1 VTAPAP
7 APHRPLPAPS
17 RSTPHG
23 DDRSGGRFPV
33 RPRPTRQQR
42 TLRWLAGGSVLL
54 TLGAAS
60 SIGLDLPT
68 LVAGGEDVANLVE
81 RMMPPRLDDPAR
93 VATLALDTVLMAF
106 LGTVLATV
114 LSVPLAFL
122 AARTTTPHPLVATLA
137 RGVITFCR
145 AVPDLVFAVLFVRA
159 LGLGVLPGVLAL
171 ALHSVGMLGKLFA
184 DAIEDADPGPREAVR
199 SVGVG
204 RLRELLNGVVPQV
217 VPAWVSAFVYRVDIN
232 LRTSVVLGF
241 VGAGGIG
248 FALQDALRGLV
259 YPKAL
264 GIVAVIL
271 VLVAA
276 MELVSMAIRRSLL
289 APRRPRYHR
298 DRTVRLASGAA
309 ALALTVFSFVRL
321 DIDPRELVTSI
332 PDLFAVAGRMFP
344 PDLTSLGPALWE
356 AMLQTLAIGLVATGI
371 GVVLSLP
378 LGLLAARTVAP
389 HPVVHAAARTTI
401 LVVRAIPE
409 LILAVVF
416 VAAVGLGPVAGAMA
430 LGIGSIGF
438 LGKLVADAVE
448 EIPTDAAE
456 AVRSVGGGWWK
467 VLFSAVLP
475 QGMPSIVGSS
485 LYLLDVN
492 IRTSTI
498 LGIVGAGG
506 VGFLLFEAIRTL
518 HFEVAG
524 GIVLLVFVVVL
535 LIERLS
541 GWIRAQ
547 LT

>member
-1 VTAPAP
+1 MTAPPTATRERAAGP
-7 APHRPLPAPS
+7 APHR
-17 RSTPHG
+17 T
-23 DDRSGGRFPV
+23 GGRLP
-33 RPRPTRQQR
+33 PPPTPQQR
-42 TLRWLAGGSVLL
+42 LLRWIAGGSVLL
-54 TLGAAS
+54 TLVAAS

-68 LVAGGEDVANLVE
+68 LVAGGADVASLVE
-81 RMMPPRLDDPAR
+81 RMLPPRVDDPAR
-93 VATLALDTVLMAF
+93 IAALTLDTVLMAF
-106 LGTVLATV
+106 LGTVLATL

-122 AARTTTPHPLVATLA
+122 AARTTTPHPAVAAVA
-137 RGVITFCR
+137 RGLITFCR

-204 RLRELLNGVVPQV
+204 PLRELLNGVVPQV

-264 GIVAVIL
+264 GIVAIIL
-271 VLVAA
+271 VVVAA
-276 MELVSMAIRRSLL
+276 MELLSMAVRRALL
-289 APRRPRYHR
+289 APRRPRFGR
-298 DRTVRLASGAA
+298 DRVIRFVSGGA
-309 ALALTVFSFVRL
+309 ALALTAVAFVRL
-321 DIDPRELVTSI
+321 EIDPVSLVTSV
-332 PDLFAVAGRMFP
+332 PDLLRVAGRTFP
-344 PDLTSLGPALWE
+344 PDLTSLGPVLWE
-356 AMLQTLAIGLVATGI
+356 ALLQTLAIGLVATGI

-378 LGLLAARTVAP
+378 LGLLAARNVAP
-389 HPVVHAAARTTI
+389 HPVVHAAARTVV
-401 LVVRAIPE
+401 LVVRAVPE
-409 LILAVVF
+409 LVLAVIL
-416 VAAVGLGPVAGAMA
+416 VAAVGLGPVAGAIA

-448 EIPTDAAE
+448 EVPAGPAE

-467 VLFSAVLP
+467 VLFAAVLP
-475 QGMPSIVGSS
+475 QSMPSVVGSA

-506 VGFLLFEAIRTL
+506 VGFLLFEAVRTL
-518 HFEVAG
+518 QFEVVG